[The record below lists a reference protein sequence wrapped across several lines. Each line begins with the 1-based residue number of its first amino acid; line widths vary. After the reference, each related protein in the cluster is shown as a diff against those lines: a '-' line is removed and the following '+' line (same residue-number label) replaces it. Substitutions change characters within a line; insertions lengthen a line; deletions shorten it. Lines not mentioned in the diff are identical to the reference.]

1 MLACAR
7 ASMKGAQVVVALSLV
22 LVMMMSLVCPY
33 DNSSI
38 ELTDES
44 LRMEQF
50 GGGGSLEDQCG
61 SITFEDMFEYTNAEF
76 VFDVNPNWQTA
87 EVRAVAWINESL
99 ADDIRTTMDEF
110 MAEIDPNDGGDGWL
124 STDEREIF
132 RALASECIEHTLT
145 RIGIRD
151 GDYHRGGDG
160 VSWKNTSWEE
170 DGVEIQEFNIVPP
183 RHSEIRECTSAFGNE
198 CEEIP
203 VKICGRNAKAEM

>member
-1 MLACAR
+1 MMLTCAR
-7 ASMKGAQVVVALSLV
+7 TLMKMAQVVVPLSLV
-22 LVMMMSLVCPY
+22 FVLMVSLVCPY
-33 DNSSI
+33 SHTNSN
-38 ELTDES
+38 LTDES

-170 DGVEIQEFNIVPP
+170 D
-183 RHSEIRECTSAFGNE
+183 
-198 CEEIP
+198 
-203 VKICGRNAKAEM
+203 